1 MLEADAITKFNT
13 PVNLLLLPIFLKSE
27 GLNADTIFG
36 KSDEFVIAKLEIE
49 EEVDN
54 WALAYFWILKKYI

>member
-1 MLEADAITKFNT
+1 LLEADAITKFNT

-54 WALAYFWILKKYI
+54 